1 MSESFPRSP
10 TARACAL
17 PIYAAHD
24 ALIDAIRSHQVT
36 VVVGPT
42 GCGKTTQ
49 LPQMLLRAGLT
60 DKVIGVTQP
69 RRLAAVSVAWRVAE
83 EQGVTCG
90 AEVGY
95 CIRFDDLSGP
105 DTRLR
110 IMTDG
115 ILLQEARSDP
125 HWSRYGVL
133 VIDEAHERSLN
144 IDFTLGLLHE
154 ALRFRPDLR
163 VVVSSATLQPQKFVE
178 FFGDVCPHVP
188 VVSIEARPYPVQKIW
203 QPLDDGSPEA
213 LAEAVAQQVARAHKA
228 DPTGHVLVFLSG
240 EDAIKR
246 AMAALQQRGFDR
258 STAILPLYGAMQRE
272 EQERVFADLGKRKV
286 VLATNIAETSLTI
299 DGVTTVIDSG
309 LAKVPRFVPRAGLS
323 LLREE
328 GISRASAD
336 QRLGRAGRTAP
347 GRCIRLYSE
356 RDYSQRPAFTDEEI
370 VRLDLAETVLSLI
383 DLGVHDIERFALPT
397 RPPRGRLVA
406 AVQSLQ
412 QLGAID
418 DRRTLTPIGK
428 KMVPFPLSPTLAR
441 LVVEAGMCAPDVGDD
456 ACILAAYSSSRAPQL
471 YPAGQEDRARRAH
484 ARWSDP
490 LGDAVAAVKVF
501 RAWEKS
507 NDREWFCHQNYL
519 DGAIL
524 AFVAKARAQLV
535 DIATSLGMRIG
546 AHGDSQDL
554 ARCVAVA
561 YAANAM
567 ANRGRQFESATG
579 ERVFLHPGSVLY
591 GSPPRFAVASE
602 IVVSQRTYARQVT
615 AVRPAWLAELRPDLA
630 ARWQLRPDKV
640 RKDEGPPPATPK
652 ILQLGPVVLQVE
664 GGKGRPRVDL
674 GLEDARAVA
683 VAGPQPLPDGAQ
695 RWQARIVVG
704 DLALASGTPLGALLA
719 LLPVL
724 PLPEQGAD
732 LRCAVPEGALLE
744 VDRGRHALLRHL
756 PSLLVPMAQHTG
768 RRAGW
773 AALVHNGD
781 DGYWYEV
788 MPDFRDAVETTAAA
802 LGQLGNQVD
811 DPQVAVAEAR
821 VDALRDRMQAALAG
835 RSFRQ
840 A

>member
-1 MSESFPRSP
+1 MTDSFPRLP
-10 TARACAL
+10 GARAAAL
-17 PIYAAHD
+17 PIYASQTE
-24 ALIDAIRSHQVT
+24 LLDAIRGHQVT

-60 DKVIGVTQP
+60 DRVIGVTQP

-83 EQGVTCG
+83 EQGVACG

-105 DTRLR
+105 RTRLR

-125 HWSRYGVL
+125 HWSKYGVL

-178 FFGDVCPHVP
+178 FFGDVCPRVP
-188 VVSIEARPYPVQKIW
+188 VVTIDARPFPVQKIW

-213 LAEAVAQQVARAHKA
+213 LAEAVAQQVTRALKA
-228 DPTGHVLVFLSG
+228 DPSGHVLAFLSG

-246 AMAALQQRGFDR
+246 AMAALQQRGLDR
-258 STAILPLYGAMQRE
+258 TCAILPLYGALQRE
-272 EQERVFADLGKRKV
+272 EQERVFAELGRNKV
-286 VLATNIAETSLTI
+286 ILATNIAETSLTI

-309 LAKVPRFVPRAGLS
+309 LAKVPRYVPRAGLS

-347 GRCIRLYSE
+347 GRCVRLYSE
-356 RDYSQRPAFTDEEI
+356 RDYQQRPAFTDEEI
-370 VRLDLAETVLSLI
+370 LRLDLAETVLSLI
-383 DLGVHDIERFALPT
+383 DLGVHDLESFAFPT

-406 AVQSLQ
+406 AVQSLEL
-412 QLGAID
+412 LGAID
-418 DRRTLTPIGK
+418 DRRALTPIGK

-441 LVVEAGMCAPDVGDD
+441 LVVEAGMHAPQVADE
-456 ACILAAYSSSRAPQL
+456 AIILAAWSSSRSPQL
-471 YPAGQEDRARRAH
+471 YPPGQEDRARRAH
-484 ARWSDP
+484 ARWTDP
-490 LGDAVAAVKVF
+490 LGDAVAAVKLF
-501 RAWEKS
+501 RAWDKS
-507 NDREWFCHQNYL
+507 NDRDWFCHQNYL
-519 DGAIL
+519 DGATL
-524 AFVAKARAQLV
+524 AFIAKARAQLIE
-535 DIATSLGMRIG
+535 IAGGLGLQIR
-546 AHGDSQDL
+546 ANGDSNDL
-554 ARCVAVA
+554 AHCIAVA

-591 GSPPRFAVASE
+591 GAPPRFAVASE

-615 AVRPAWLAELRPDLA
+615 AVRPAWIAELRPDLA

-640 RKDEGPPPATPK
+640 RKDEGPPPAAPK
-652 ILQLGPVVLQVE
+652 VLQLGPVVLTVD
-664 GGKGRPRVDL
+664 GGKGRPRVELSLD
-674 GLEDARAVA
+674 EARAVA
-683 VAGPQPLPDGAQ
+683 QAGPQPLPDGAQ

-704 DLALASGTPLGALLA
+704 DHALAAGTPLGALLA

-724 PLPEQGAD
+724 PLPEAGAN

-756 PSLLVPMAQHTG
+756 PQLLEPMAQHTG

-788 MPDFRDAVETTAAA
+788 MPDFRDAVETTTAA

-811 DPQVAVAEAR
+811 DPAVAQAETR
-821 VDALRDRMQAALAG
+821 VDVLRERMQSALAARTNKG
-835 RSFRQ
+835 
-840 A
+840 